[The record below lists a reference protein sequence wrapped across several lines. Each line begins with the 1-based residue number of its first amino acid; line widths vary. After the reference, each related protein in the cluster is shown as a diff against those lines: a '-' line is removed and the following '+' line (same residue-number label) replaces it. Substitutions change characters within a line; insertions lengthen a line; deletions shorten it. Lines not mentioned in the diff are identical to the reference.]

1 METEKVA
8 LISKSAQKG
17 GKRFDIERPPLPRT
31 NQKPYIFRTLHNSFL
46 YGKSGS
52 NRTVAKSELETDI
65 TDLRRISNSKPW
77 RASPQPNCIVL
88 PSFRSARIKRKGER
102 GGGRREGG
110 PCGMASHLSFYGL
123 SLGMWK
129 GKWEWLDYSLHRIAF
144 RIHYV
149 HGFVRGKC
157 AVGCAWDSPM
167 PNRKKKK

>member
-46 YGKSGS
+46 YGKSRS
-52 NRTVAKSELETDI
+52 NHTVAKSELETDI

-88 PSFRSARIKRKGER
+88 LAFRSARIKRKGER
-102 GGGRREGG
+102 GGGRED
-110 PCGMASHLSFYGL
+110 LV
-123 SLGMWK
+123 
-129 GKWEWLDYSLHRIAF
+129 EWLHISLSMFSRLVCGRENGSGLITHSTESHFASTTYTASFAGNVRL
-144 RIHYV
+144 V
-149 HGFVRGKC
+149 VRGIRQCQTAKRR
-157 AVGCAWDSPM
+157 
-167 PNRKKKK
+167 NY